1 MDPKIAVTN
10 KGGEYSLANNKTIT
24 ITLAFN
30 STRIARLRRR
40 CNRYLTY
47 LAVYACIALY
57 PMHC

>member
-30 STRIARLRRR
+30 STRIARLQRS

-47 LAVYACIALY
+47 LAVYACSA
-57 PMHC
+57 